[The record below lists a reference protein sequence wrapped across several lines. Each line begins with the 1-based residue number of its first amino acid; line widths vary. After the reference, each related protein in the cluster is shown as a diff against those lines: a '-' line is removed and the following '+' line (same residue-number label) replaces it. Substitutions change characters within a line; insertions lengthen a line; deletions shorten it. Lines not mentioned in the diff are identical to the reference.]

1 MRTTSIVAHVMRTF
15 CVIVRNGG
23 AFENLGKTG
32 GGLITFQVK
41 YMTSPMTLKMFLWV
55 AVSAV

>member
-1 MRTTSIVAHVMRTF
+1 MRTTSIVAHMMRTF

-32 GGLITFQVK
+32 GWAHHFSGQIHDLTHDFQNVPLGSCK
-41 YMTSPMTLKMFLWV
+41 C
-55 AVSAV
+55 

>member
-1 MRTTSIVAHVMRTF
+1 MRTTSIVAHMMRTF

-41 YMTSPMTLKMFLWV
+41 YMTSPMTLKMFL
-55 AVSAV
+55 